1 MSDLT
6 NKILDAIDIMAD
18 DKVSSVKFD
27 KTVRATIVESVDQSV
42 GKYKVKYQN
51 STFFAFANDLKS
63 YSKGSAVYVVIPSAN
78 FESHP
83 YIVGSVR
90 KLGSDYM
97 DVLTPEDMLSP
108 IGGNILSSSETI
120 SFCSYRSFDPY
131 TNSRVLYNKEWAKNI
146 IEIDTLGLELYKENS
161 DTMLIGA
168 SFQTKLDAKQQI
180 SGGNYGIRMTCSYYD
195 DKYKDLASKKQ
206 SPLITRTYELDINK
220 MTGQPY
226 NLFNPTPQRT
236 FFEID
241 TKNFVSI
248 DSIVAFCKTFPER
261 EPNSAPWSTAIDGE
275 LKNDDTEFYRTSD
288 GQLVRSPGTKL
299 YYEKN
304 RKEWYQFNG
313 TKWISQS
320 DIFMSNFR
328 LEFYETLTEEELQ
341 SISLRVTYPLGSY
354 FLTTD
359 DDDVVK
365 RLRADL
371 RVKGRRVNY
380 NEQKVHFYWF
390 EKDIKVVNGDKG
402 YHRYGGNGWRCLNT
416 PYQLINDE
424 NSGVGYEPDTFEK
437 IITHE
442 ECKGLKNRFK
452 CVAVYQTDSET
463 IQVSAEGELT
473 NQTKQDSGLELIST
487 MGESFSFNVGK
498 TTLKCLINGTQ
509 QTSDNFKYYWG
520 FGADGEDVVLINDD
534 DKITDKS
541 NQIDVNINQ
550 VMHFATYE
558 CSVYYLDELLGT
570 ATITLTN
577 GEPTGQYRLV
587 LKDGSKVYKYDENGI
602 APNSQALDEYDR
614 VVIPALSFDIYND
627 QGQLVGMED
636 KEKPRMCEIT
646 WVWPH
651 DTSDNPKTATGKM
664 IKGISDTPIVERN
677 IIIDPNNDSTNNRWV
692 TLNQATLPYNIQS
705 MYDIDLA
712 SDDNNIEL
720 IVVFKNQILRAKT
733 NFTFTK
739 DGEQGTNGSPYIT
752 RIVPSNTNFDKIVIH
767 NGAVKG
773 YVGSTGTYTNIGTA
787 NACLSV
793 EIWKDGAEK
802 VNIPSLADANTITW
816 TTRQA
821 DRNLTSNLTIAKIN
835 GTINSRISSVSTLST
850 ARNTTVKVK
859 VTTNMLSQNQNTYF
873 DSYPVDV
880 ILSASNYAILG
891 GYRECSYKNDGTRSG
906 FAKKPFK
913 LYLGTKEVE
922 NAQTRVKW
930 RASWTGNTQY
940 NYDAIIEPPAQ
951 YDAQNIDTFVSCYLN
966 GTLIGYVPIDL
977 HLDRYGLSV
986 MNDWD
991 GESLKLNTNGSN
1003 YILAPQIGAG
1013 ERKNGT
1019 FTGITMGKA
1028 FEGSNKKIGL
1038 FGYHQGARSIFLD
1051 SETGNAEFGKSGAGR
1066 IILGPEKRGIAP
1078 LGAIYSG
1085 NYYKNNSTTGYPESL
1100 NNAGVLIDL
1109 AGARIHFGS
1118 GNFEVNSSGH
1128 LTAKGG
1134 GSIAG
1139 WKITN
1144 NRLTS
1149 QNDAIYLDSTATGAN
1164 DVIHTPGFQARAN
1177 GSFKAGSKFAVD
1189 ANGNLTATGGSIAGW
1204 NFNENEIYKGTGAN
1218 TTMYIH
1224 KNGSIGGGTGGSYS
1238 NEGHSSL
1245 KWVITNQGIGYF
1257 SDVFINNNSR
1267 GKDKENIISI
1277 VNKSGESG
1285 GGTFTVN
1292 NKGEMTSSKADINGK
1307 ITSKE
1312 GEIGGWT
1319 ISAGSISSGDFKLES
1334 NGTIQLGKGFK
1345 VNATEVTKSNGTHTG
1360 STGSGNFGGNL
1371 DSNSG
1376 SSILG
1381 DGIGSGGKGWENELL
1396 VANLKT
1402 GPKECLSGITS
1413 ASVTIN
1419 GTTYPVTVKTSSVT
1433 VYGVSS
1439 WDNYNTAWLGTKI
1452 KASSA

>member
-27 KTVRATIVESVDQSV
+27 KTVRATIVESVDPSV

-131 TNSRVLYNKEWAKNI
+131 TNSRVLYNKEWAENI

-248 DSIVAFCKTFPER
+248 DTIVAFCKTFPER

-275 LKNDDTEFYRTSD
+275 LRNNDTEFYRTSD
-288 GQLVRSPGTKL
+288 GQLVRNPGTKL
-299 YYEKN
+299 YYEKY

-313 TKWISQS
+313 TKWVSQS
-320 DIFMSNFR
+320 DIFVSNFR

-359 DDDVVK
+359 GDDVEK
-365 RLRADL
+365 KLRADL

-390 EKDIKVVNGDKG
+390 EKDIKIVNGVEG
-402 YHRYGGNGWRCLNT
+402 YSQYGGNGWRCLNT
-416 PYQLINDE
+416 PYKLVNG
-424 NSGVGYEPDTFEK
+424 SGTAYEPDTFEK
-437 IITHE
+437 IITHG

-452 CVAVYQTDSET
+452 CVAVYQADSET

-498 TTLKCLINGTQ
+498 TTLKCLINGAQ

-520 FGADGEDVVLINDD
+520 FGADGEDVILINDEE
-534 DKITDKS
+534 KITDKS

-602 APNSQALDEYDR
+602 APNSQALDEFDR
-614 VVIPALSFDIYND
+614 IAIPVLSFDIYND

-651 DTSDNPKTATGKM
+651 NTSDNPKTATGKM

-712 SDDNNIEL
+712 GDDNNIEL

-752 RIVPSNTNFDKIVIH
+752 RIVPSNTNFDKVVIH

-773 YVGSTGTYTNIGTA
+773 YISSTGTYTNIGTA

-793 EIWKDGAEK
+793 EIWKDGGEK

-930 RASWTGNTQY
+930 RASWTGNTNY
-940 NYDAIIEPPAQ
+940 NYDAIVEPPSQ
-951 YDAQNIDTFVSCYLN
+951 YDGQNIDTYVSCYLDN
-966 GTLIGYVPIDL
+966 TLIGYVPIDL
-977 HLDRYGLSV
+977 HLDRYGLSAI
-986 MNDWD
+986 NDWD

-1028 FEGSNKKIGL
+1028 FEGGNKKIGL

-1051 SETGNAEFGKSGAGR
+1051 SETGNAEFGKSGAGK
-1066 IILGPEKRGIAP
+1066 IIIGPQKRGIAP
-1078 LGAIYSG
+1078 LGAIYSDSF
-1085 NYYKNNSTTGYPESL
+1085 YNNNPTTGYPETETQK
-1100 NNAGVLIDL
+1100 GMLIDL
-1109 AGARIHFGS
+1109 SKPEIRFGS
-1118 GNFEVNSSGH
+1118 GH
-1128 LTAKGG
+1128 
-1134 GSIAG
+1134 
-1139 WKITN
+1139 
-1144 NRLTS
+1144 
-1149 QNDAIYLDSTATGAN
+1149 
-1164 DVIHTPGFQARAN
+1164 
-1177 GSFKAGSKFAVD
+1177 FKVD
-1189 ANGNLTATGGSIAGW
+1189 NNGNLTAVGGGKIGSWIITNDNKLSNSDSTIYLNGGATGTNPVFKTPKFQVNADGSFSANNGAFAVTSEGTLTAKAGNIGGWDINETSLKSSSGNITLNGNGSITSTNWSITTAGVATFKDVRINNDVSKTTQSDDTKIINIKDGNTEKFYVDNKGRIKADAGHIAGW
-1204 NFNENEIYKGTGAN
+1204 
-1218 TTMYIH
+1218 
-1224 KNGSIGGGTGGSYS
+1224 S
-1238 NEGHSSL
+1238 
-1245 KWVITNQGIGYF
+1245 
-1257 SDVFINNNSR
+1257 
-1267 GKDKENIISI
+1267 
-1277 VNKSGESG
+1277 
-1285 GGTFTVN
+1285 
-1292 NKGEMTSSKADINGK
+1292 
-1307 ITSKE
+1307 ITS
-1312 GEIGGWT
+1312 T
-1319 ISAGSISSGDFKLES
+1319 SMRSGDFKLNS
-1334 NGTIQLGKGFK
+1334 NGTINLGKGFT
-1345 VNATEVTKSNGTHTG
+1345 VDANSVTKSNGSHSGSHSGTH
-1360 STGSGNFGGNL
+1360 SGSGSGFSMPSDKSNSLGGHVMGGNTGHWFEM
-1371 DSNSG
+1371 NYTYFKSG
-1376 SSILG
+1376 FN
-1381 DGIGSGGKGWENELL
+1381 DNF
-1396 VANLKT
+1396 N
-1402 GPKECLSGITS
+1402 
-1413 ASVTIN
+1413 
-1419 GTTYPVTVKTSSVT
+1419 
-1433 VYGVSS
+1433 S
-1439 WDNYNTAWLGTKI
+1439 WDPSNYYITVMGQTYTLQGKTWTPQVSGWQFSPGTLTVL
-1452 KASSA
+1452 AGSAKS